1 MEIVLL
7 DDHHMFIESLALV
20 LQTFSDV
27 SKVRYFTEV
36 YQLEEYLLE
45 HEPDML
51 LLDIRLG
58 NQNGLQVGEELLTE
72 VPDLNIIFLSGF
84 DMEEYRK
91 DAARIGGKAF
101 VNKNTSIDEL
111 MDIIRSIVFGT
122 ETERSSNKESF
133 QKLTQMEIT
142 VLQSLADGLKQEH
155 IAKDL
160 KVTRRTVNTHVQN
173 ILTKMEVGSSMQAVL
188 KAVELGLITNNTNR

>member
-20 LQTFSDV
+20 LQSFSDV

-45 HEPDML
+45 HDPDIL

-58 NQNGLQVGEELLTE
+58 NQNGLQVGEEILTE

-91 DAARIGGKAF
+91 ASTRIGGKAF
-101 VNKNTSIDEL
+101 VNKNTSVDEL
-111 MDIIRSIVFGT
+111 MDIIRSIVSGT